1 MGSRRK
7 GRRSLCTTCTR
18 VQMRC
23 HVTWSHTIPGSIF
36 SFPTF
41 TPHIISHCTPRDSYL
56 TPSRFQFYVIVLSHL
71 KESNG
76 EREVKPL
83 WRFAVSVGTS
93 IRVGG
98 EGRGKRRR
106 AMGDKVQMCLF
117 QRSIIIL
124 SCLFMPPLPSPFCH
138 PTHSLFLLYLRW
150 TSSTF
155 PSRCLPRRII
165 SHCSCLTQCHL
176 NLYRHGLNLYVLSA
190 ISSVNEC
197 RKPLPAMV
205 GRLPLTLV
213 F

>member
-1 MGSRRK
+1 MHHLHKGANALSCDLVPYHPGFHFLLPDIHATYHIPLHASRLV
-7 GRRSLCTTCTR
+7 SNTEPFSILCYRFIASQR
-18 VQMRC
+18 VQWREGSEAIVAFC
-23 HVTWSHTIPGSIF
+23 SERWHKYPGW
-36 SFPTF
+36 
-41 TPHIISHCTPRDSYL
+41 
-56 TPSRFQFYVIVLSHL
+56 
-71 KESNG
+71 G
-76 EREVKPL
+76 
-83 WRFAVSVGTS
+83 
-93 IRVGG
+93 GG